1 MEGEGSLVV
10 NGKRLEVTWHGPG
23 PEDAPT
29 LVFLHEGLG
38 CVAMWRDFP
47 ATLAAAT
54 GCGALVYS
62 RLGYGRSDACV
73 LPRSVRFMHDEGLH
87 VLPALLDLVGIREC
101 VLIGHSDGGSIA
113 LIYAGGTPAAPL
125 RGVIAEAPHVFREEV
140 SVRSIQRAK
149 ESYENGNL
157 RERLEKYHGAN
168 SDCAF
173 WGWSEA
179 WLHPDFAN
187 WSLEEYLPRIKVPLL
202 VIQGEDDEYGT
213 LAQVEAIARQAGAEA
228 EVIMVPQCGHVP
240 HREQEAVTF
249 QAMAR
254 FVSRVSKR
262 GERAP
267 V

>member
-1 MEGEGSLVV
+1 
-10 NGKRLEVTWHGPG
+10 
-23 PEDAPT
+23 
-29 LVFLHEGLG
+29 
-38 CVAMWRDFP
+38 
-47 ATLAAAT
+47 
-54 GCGALVYS
+54 
-62 RLGYGRSDACV
+62 
-73 LPRSVRFMHDEGLH
+73 
-87 VLPALLDLVGIREC
+87 
-101 VLIGHSDGGSIA
+101 
-113 LIYAGGTPAAPL
+113 
-125 RGVIAEAPHVFREEV
+125 VFREEV